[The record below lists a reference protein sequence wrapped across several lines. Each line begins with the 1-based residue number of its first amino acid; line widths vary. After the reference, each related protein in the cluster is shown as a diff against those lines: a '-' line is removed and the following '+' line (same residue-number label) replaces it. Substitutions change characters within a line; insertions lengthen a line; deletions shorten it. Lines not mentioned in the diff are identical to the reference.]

1 MEYIEEDQEF
11 ADKLQ
16 QITNVL
22 QDVEKRIPD
31 IEGLVVVSQDG
42 LPIASALSLGL
53 SKDEEVDESR
63 ISAMTAATLMVAQK
77 VSAELDRGEMDQI
90 MIRGKKGLVIIMKA
104 GEFAVLAGIAK
115 TDAAL
120 GLVLLEMNR
129 CAKNLT
135 KLLV

>member
-1 MEYIEEDQEF
+1 MEYPEDDVEF
-11 ADKLQ
+11 ANKLN
-16 QITNVL
+16 QITTVL
-22 QDVEKRIPD
+22 EDVEKRIPD

-53 SKDEEVDESR
+53 SRDEEVDESR

-77 VSAELDRGEMDQI
+77 VSGELQRGEMELI
-90 MIRGKKGLVIIMKA
+90 MIRGKEGLVIIMKA
-104 GEFAVLAGIAK
+104 GEIAVLAGIAK

-129 CAKNLT
+129 CAKTLAE
-135 KLLV
+135 LLV

>member
-1 MEYIEEDQEF
+1 MEYSEEDIEF
-11 ADKLQ
+11 ANRLN
-16 QITNVL
+16 QITTVL
-22 QDVEKRIPD
+22 EDVEKRIPD

-53 SKDEEVDESR
+53 SRDEEVDESR

-77 VSAELDRGEMDQI
+77 VSGELERGEMDQI
-90 MIRGKKGLVIIMKA
+90 MIRGKNGLVIIMKA

-129 CAKNLT
+129 CAKTLAG
-135 KLLV
+135 LLI